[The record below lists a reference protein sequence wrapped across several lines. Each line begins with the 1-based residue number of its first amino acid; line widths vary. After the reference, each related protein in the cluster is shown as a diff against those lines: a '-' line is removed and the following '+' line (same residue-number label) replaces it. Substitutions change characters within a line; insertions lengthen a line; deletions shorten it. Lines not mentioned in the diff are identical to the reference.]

1 MEKNMHKALYRTYRP
16 TDFADIVGQDQIIN
30 ILKNQI
36 REGSISHAYL
46 FSGGRGTGKTSTA
59 KVFAKAINCI
69 KQTEQE
75 PCHKCSTCTQADIDI
90 IEIDA
95 ASNNSVDNIRELREN
110 VVYTP
115 TYGKYKVYI
124 IDEVHMLSQGAFN
137 ALLKTLEE
145 PPSHV
150 IFILATT
157 EPQKIPATVLSRC
170 QRFDFK
176 KIDKVKII
184 ERMVKILHELNL
196 TYDDE
201 SLELIAQKSDGAMR
215 DALSLLD
222 QAIAY
227 KELTYDNVAY
237 VIGELIYREFHNLIK
252 GIKEK
257 STVNL
262 LENLQKIESKGKDL
276 KVFIRDFIAYA
287 RDMMVFKAGASQL
300 LERSKDEI
308 EILKESTDIVDID
321 FIISLI
327 EILSDLEAKI
337 KYATRPKILIE
348 ACFIRLTKLTKTSS
362 NNSESTISQIEGLSR
377 KIEELELKLD
387 NLEKGTA
394 RPKEKVLQYQEEKK
408 IKSAMPYIDDI
419 RLQIDDDE
427 KQKLEE
433 IKARMPQVHDILRK
447 QKNVHLKALLME
459 GEPVRYVKDCIYI
472 GYDDNFAFHKQTI
485 ETNTNADNISQ
496 ALSTV
501 FEKPLK
507 VAFIFKRETGTIEKD
522 EVDEQQKIIEEIKQV
537 FPNVHLEIREREE

>member
-1 MEKNMHKALYRTYRP
+1 MHKALYRIYRP
-16 TDFADIVGQDQIIN
+16 TSFIDIVGQEQIIS

-36 REGSISHAYL
+36 KEDSVSHAYL

-59 KVFAKAINCI
+59 KVFAKAVNCI
-69 KQTEQE
+69 DSVNQE
-75 PCHKCSTCTQADIDI
+75 PCHKCSVCVQGDMDI

-115 TYGKYKVYI
+115 SYGKYKVYI

-176 KIDKVKII
+176 KIDKNQII
-184 ERMVKILHELNL
+184 ARMIKILDELGL
-196 TYDDE
+196 TYE
-201 SLELIAQKSDGAMR
+201 EEAIELIAQKSDGGMR

-227 KELTYDNVAY
+227 KELTYQNVVH
-237 VIGELIYREFHNLIK
+237 VIGELDYREFHGFVK

-257 STVNL
+257 TTVTL
-262 LENLQKIESKGKDL
+262 LENLQKIEAQGKDL
-276 KVFIRDFIAYA
+276 KVFTRDLISYT
-287 RDMMVFKAGASQL
+287 RDMMVCKSGASQL
-300 LERSKDEI
+300 LSHSGDEI
-308 EILKESTDIVDID
+308 EALEESAALVDMD
-321 FIISLI
+321 FIINLI
-327 EILSDLEAKI
+327 ETLSDLEVKI
-337 KYATRPKILIE
+337 KYATKPKILIE
-348 ACFIRLTKLTKTSS
+348 ACFIRLTKLTQMTSS
-362 NNSESTISQIEGLSR
+362 SNEGATLPQIEELSR
-377 KIEELELKLD
+377 KIDELELKIS
-387 NLEKGTA
+387 NLEKGVQK
-394 RPKEKVLQYQEEKK
+394 PKEKVIQYQEEKK
-408 IKSAMPYIDDI
+408 AKAAMPYIDDV
-419 RLQIDDDE
+419 RLQANIDDSE

-433 IKARMPQVHDILRK
+433 VKARMTEVHEVLRK

-459 GEPVRYVKDCIYI
+459 GEPVRYVNDCIYI

-485 ETNTNADNISQ
+485 ETQINADHISQ
-496 ALSTV
+496 ALTKV
-501 FEKPLK
+501 FGKPLK
-507 VAFIFKRETGTIEKD
+507 VAFIFKREMGNIKKD
-522 EVDEQQKIIEEIKQV
+522 EIDEEKNIIEEIKQA
-537 FPNVHLEIREREE
+537 FPDVPLEIRERED

>member
-1 MEKNMHKALYRTYRP
+1 MHKALYRIYRP
-16 TDFADIVGQDQIIN
+16 TSFIDIVGQEQIIS

-36 REGSISHAYL
+36 KEGSVSHAYL

-59 KVFAKAINCI
+59 KVFAKAVNCI
-69 KQTEQE
+69 DPVDQE
-75 PCHKCSTCTQADIDI
+75 PCHKCSVCVQGDMDI

-115 TYGKYKVYI
+115 SYGKYKVYI

-176 KIDKVKII
+176 KIDKNQII
-184 ERMVKILHELNL
+184 ARMIKILDELSL
-196 TYDDE
+196 TYE
-201 SLELIAQKSDGAMR
+201 EEAIELIAQKSDGGMR

-227 KELTYDNVAY
+227 KELTYKNVVH
-237 VIGELIYREFHNLIK
+237 VIGELDYREFHGFVK

-257 STVNL
+257 TTVTL
-262 LENLQKIESKGKDL
+262 LENLQKIEVQGKDL
-276 KVFIRDFIAYA
+276 KVFTRDFISYT
-287 RDMMVFKAGASQL
+287 RDMMVCKSGASQL
-300 LERSKDEI
+300 LSHSGDEI
-308 EILKESTDIVDID
+308 EALEESAALVNMD
-321 FIISLI
+321 FIINLI
-327 EILSDLEAKI
+327 ETLSDLEVKI
-337 KYATRPKILIE
+337 KYATKPKILIE
-348 ACFIRLTKLTKTSS
+348 ACFIRLTKLTQMTTSS
-362 NNSESTISQIEGLSR
+362 NEGANPPQIEELSR
-377 KIEELELKLD
+377 KIDELELKIS
-387 NLEKGTA
+387 NLEKGVQK
-394 RPKEKVLQYQEEKK
+394 PKEKVIQYQEEKK
-408 IKSAMPYIDDI
+408 AKAAMPYIDDV
-419 RLQIDDDE
+419 RLQANIDDSE

-433 IKARMPQVHDILRK
+433 VKARMTEVHEVLRK

-459 GEPVRYVKDCIYI
+459 GEPVRYVNDCIYI

-485 ETNTNADNISQ
+485 ETQINADHISQ
-496 ALSTV
+496 ALTKV
-501 FEKPLK
+501 FDKHLK
-507 VAFIFKRETGTIEKD
+507 VAFIFKREMGNIKKD
-522 EVDEQQKIIEEIKQV
+522 EIDEEKNIIEEIKQA
-537 FPNVHLEIREREE
+537 FPDVPLEIRERED

>member
-1 MEKNMHKALYRTYRP
+1 MHKALYRIYRP
-16 TDFADIVGQDQIIN
+16 TSFIDIVGQEQIIS

-36 REGSISHAYL
+36 KEGSVSHAYL

-59 KVFAKAINCI
+59 KVFAKAVNCI
-69 KQTEQE
+69 DPVDQE
-75 PCHKCSTCTQADIDI
+75 PCHKCSVCVQGDMDI

-115 TYGKYKVYI
+115 SYGKYKVYI

-176 KIDKVKII
+176 KIDKNQII
-184 ERMVKILHELNL
+184 ARMIKILDELGL
-196 TYDDE
+196 TYE
-201 SLELIAQKSDGAMR
+201 EEAIELIAQKSDGGMR

-227 KELTYDNVAY
+227 KELTYQNVVH
-237 VIGELIYREFHNLIK
+237 VIGELDYREFHGFVK

-257 STVNL
+257 TTVSL
-262 LENLQKIESKGKDL
+262 LENLQKIEAQGKDL
-276 KVFIRDFIAYA
+276 KVFTRDFISYT
-287 RDMMVFKAGASQL
+287 RDMMVCKSGASQL
-300 LERSKDEI
+300 LSHSGDEI
-308 EILKESTDIVDID
+308 EALEESAALVDMD
-321 FIISLI
+321 FIINLI
-327 EILSDLEAKI
+327 ETLSDLEVKI
-337 KYATRPKILIE
+337 KYATKPKILIE
-348 ACFIRLTKLTKTSS
+348 ACFIRLTKLTQMTTSS
-362 NNSESTISQIEGLSR
+362 NEGATLPQIEELSR
-377 KIEELELKLD
+377 KIDELELKIS
-387 NLEKGTA
+387 NLEKGVQK
-394 RPKEKVLQYQEEKK
+394 PKEKVIQYQEEKK
-408 IKSAMPYIDDI
+408 AKAAMPYIDDV
-419 RLQIDDDE
+419 RLQANIDDSE

-433 IKARMPQVHDILRK
+433 VKARMTEVHEVLRK

-459 GEPVRYVKDCIYI
+459 GEPVRYVNDCIYI

-485 ETNTNADNISQ
+485 ETQINADHISQ
-496 ALSTV
+496 ALTKV
-501 FEKPLK
+501 FDKPLK
-507 VAFIFKRETGTIEKD
+507 VAFIFKREMGNIKKD
-522 EVDEQQKIIEEIKQV
+522 EIDEEKNIIEEIKQA
-537 FPNVHLEIREREE
+537 FPDVPLEIRERED